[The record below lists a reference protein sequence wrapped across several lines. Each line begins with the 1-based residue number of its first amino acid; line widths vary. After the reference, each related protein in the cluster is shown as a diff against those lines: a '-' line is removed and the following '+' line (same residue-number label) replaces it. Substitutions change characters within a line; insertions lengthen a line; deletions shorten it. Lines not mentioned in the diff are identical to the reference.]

1 MGARVTLLEDEDG
14 LVLVDAGSAGS
25 HALISAGLR
34 NAGYTMGDVRLVVA
48 THCHP
53 DHSGGLAQLTRMSIP
68 VAAHEDDAPIIS
80 REKDYPNP
88 IRNPALATVASPL
101 IRTLAG
107 EGAPVTHRLRDGDTL
122 PTMDG
127 VKVVHTPGHTA
138 GSICLFLESK
148 RLLVAG
154 DALEHRRGT
163 LGPPARHVT
172 SDFDMAV
179 RSLGKLAALD
189 VETIC
194 FGHFRPLRQGARES
208 LRRLVLDYN
217 RPG

>member
-1 MGARVTLLEDEDG
+1 M
-14 LVLVDAGSAGS
+14 DAGSAGS

-34 NAGYTMGDVRLVVA
+34 NAGYTMGDVRLAVA

-53 DHSGGLAQLTRMSIP
+53 DHSGGLAQLTKMSIP
-68 VAAHEDDAPIIS
+68 VAAHEEDAPIIS
-80 REKDYPNP
+80 REEAYPNP
-88 IRNPALATVASPL
+88 LRNPALATMASPL

-107 EGAPVTHRLRDGDTL
+107 EGAPVAHRLRDGDTL

-127 VKVVHTPGHTA
+127 VRVVHTPGHTA
-138 GSICLFLESK
+138 GSICLYVESK
-148 RLLVAG
+148 RLLIVG
-154 DALEHRRGT
+154 DALEHRRGA

-172 SDFDMAV
+172 SDFGMAI

-189 VETIC
+189 VATIC
-194 FGHFRPLRQGARES
+194 FSHFRPLRERARES
-208 LRRLVLDYN
+208 LRQLISEYN